1 MDSTFGFGRP
11 IALAGAVSLP
21 NSAPGLATAL
31 AASLFQPE
39 RRDNREPRRET
50 PRPPQPANDRHG
62 RVSGLLSGIYRFGAR
77 AGCR

>member
-39 RRDNREPRRET
+39 RANRDPRREAT
-50 PRPPQPANDRHG
+50 RPPQPANDRHC
-62 RVSGLLSGIYRFGAR
+62 RVSGLLNGIYRLGAR